1 MFVGGDHSPGSSSS
15 MQGCG
20 KLVGRKEE
28 WKNIQHEQ
36 TPPLAGLAEVVGVL
50 AEDDRL
56 ALEGRRPLGRC

>member
-1 MFVGGDHSPGSSSS
+1 